1 MKSDQEFLK
10 GVYEKAR
17 LMESQ
22 EEESVKKTVVAPKTM
37 VYLRWGA
44 VTAALVLIFSAGV
57 FMQNWRKAA
66 LEDEIQN
73 PGISTA
79 RIDTLDDIPQP
90 SDDTPQP
97 FGIIPQP
104 LDQASEVVE
113 LEPLQNTRKAPE
125 IAQIY
130 KASVDDAT
138 ILSVLE
144 RNGVSP
150 DPEKKTLVL
159 LKIEGDSS
167 QLLEILVLDEQT
179 GDYMNSLGG
188 KITKEELE
196 TYFNR

>member
-44 VTAALVLIFSAGV
+44 VAAALVLIFSSGV

-79 RIDTLDDIPQP
+79 RIDALDDIPQP
-90 SDDTPQP
+90 PGDTPQP
-97 FGIIPQP
+97 FSNISQP

-113 LEPLQNTRKAPE
+113 LEPLQNTRKAPG

-130 KASVDDAT
+130 KASVDEAT

-144 RNGVSP
+144 KNGVYP
-150 DPEKKTLVL
+150 DPEKNTLVL

-167 QLLEILVLDEQT
+167 QILEVLTLDEQT
-179 GDYMNSLGG
+179 GDYMDSLGG
-188 KITKEELE
+188 KIAKEELE
-196 TYFNR
+196 IYFNR